1 MTDILHC
8 IAKNEGDYWSARCLD
23 FTLYAVGDTHEEA
36 KSKLAEQINEYI
48 YDALEGED
56 KDFAAQLLLRK
67 APLQDWLQYY
77 VIYFLQRCLMLP
89 VRLGEVFN
97 TAIPHGPYHHA

>member
-36 KSKLAEQINEYI
+36 KSKLAEQINE
-48 YDALEGED
+48 
-56 KDFAAQLLLRK
+56 
-67 APLQDWLQYY
+67 
-77 VIYFLQRCLMLP
+77 
-89 VRLGEVFN
+89 
-97 TAIPHGPYHHA
+97 